1 MAYSTRRHPQNVD
14 RQWLPWRLTGC
25 PTRIARKRRRR
36 QSPLGQTEKNSVRA
50 YVFRFGLE
58 LGHCSTQS
66 ACLKRARLGLSIMPE
81 IPLSAGQLVSFI
93 ASGNNR
99 SAKLV
104 VEQRRDIL
112 RRDGLTEQ
120 IALSLSTSIGFE
132 ICQLTGVFHTLSS
145 GC

>member
-1 MAYSTRRHPQNVD
+1 VKRTLVRHRAIFGSAGQFDNFRVGSITV
-14 RQWLPWRLTGC
+14 LT
-25 PTRIARKRRRR
+25 ARKRDFRSTPNNGHRDVGR
-36 QSPLGQTEKNSVRA
+36 VGPLS
-50 YVFRFGLE
+50 
-58 LGHCSTQS
+58 
-66 ACLKRARLGLSIMPE
+66 ARLGLSIMPE

-112 RRDGLTEQ
+112 SRDGLTEQ

>member
-1 MAYSTRRHPQNVD
+1 MAGQGVSINSEASADVRFDAHYGLKSD
-14 RQWLPWRLTGC
+14 
-25 PTRIARKRRRR
+25 IARGPK
-36 QSPLGQTEKNSVRA
+36 
-50 YVFRFGLE
+50 
-58 LGHCSTQS
+58 S
-66 ACLKRARLGLSIMPE
+66 ANRLGLSIMPE